1 MEPDFEKKEP
11 QFKEESISEIE
22 KYSYPISP
30 AQQEEDK
37 EQKGFSQHQEQQPE
51 PPQSKPEN
59 VGRNNRFE
67 NQH

>member
-30 AQQEEDK
+30 A
-37 EQKGFSQHQEQQPE
+37 
-51 PPQSKPEN
+51 
-59 VGRNNRFE
+59 
-67 NQH
+67 